1 MLCDLLDLEPA
12 MLTKIPAKSLF
23 MEGRLPDDIVIALRD
38 PNLLYN
44 LLPTVEQTVQ
54 SVFLKK

>member
-1 MLCDLLDLEPA
+1 MGRFVQ
-12 MLTKIPAKSLF
+12 SLF
-23 MEGRLPDDIVIALRD
+23 MEGRLPDDITIALRD

-54 SVFLKK
+54 SASLKQ

>member
-1 MLCDLLDLEPA
+1 
-12 MLTKIPAKSLF
+12 MLTNNPVKSLF